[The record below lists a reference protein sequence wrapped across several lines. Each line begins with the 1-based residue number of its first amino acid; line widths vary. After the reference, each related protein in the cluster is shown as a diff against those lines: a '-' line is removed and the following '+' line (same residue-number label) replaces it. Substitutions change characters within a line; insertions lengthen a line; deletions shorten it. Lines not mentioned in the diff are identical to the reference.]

1 MKIYNSLTRKKEE
14 FVPITPGEVKMY
26 VCGPTV
32 YNYFHIG
39 NGRTFI
45 VFDTIRKYLEYRG
58 YKVNFIQNFTD
69 IDDKMIKKA
78 NEEGTTVASIG
89 DKYIDEYYKDAD
101 GLNIKRASVNPRA
114 TDYITDIID
123 FVKNLIDKGYAYEVE
138 GDVYFRTKKFQGY
151 GKLIKQSL
159 EDLQSGA
166 RINVDERK
174 EDPMD
179 FALWKSQKPG
189 EPAWISPWG
198 LGRPGWHIEC
208 SCMARKL
215 LGETIDIHAGGMDL
229 AFPHHENEI
238 AQSEALTGKTFAR
251 YWMHSA
257 YLNVNNQKM
266 SKSLNNFLT
275 ARDALEK
282 YDADVIRFLMLS
294 AHYRVQ
300 LNFSEDL
307 LESAKA
313 SVERLYNAVANLENL
328 IDEVKKEKMDESEE
342 AYLKSLDV
350 HRQKYIEK
358 MDDDF
363 NTADAI
369 TAIFDLIKDINTNI
383 SIESSKELCVKA
395 LELIRELGNPLGIL
409 QKSTKGS
416 LEEEIERLIEERQQ
430 ARKDRNFALADK
442 IRDDLK
448 ARNIVLEDTPQ
459 GVRWKKIN

>member
-14 FVPITPGEVKMY
+14 FLPITPEEVKMY

-45 VFDTIRKYLEYRG
+45 VFDTIRRYLEYKG
-58 YKVNFIQNFTD
+58 YKVNYIQNFTD

-78 NEEGTTVASIG
+78 NEEGTTVACVG

-114 TDYITDIID
+114 TEYIKDIIE
-123 FVKNLIDKGYAYEVE
+123 FIEGLIDKGYAYEVD
-138 GDVYFRTKKFQGY
+138 GDVYFRTKKFNGY
-151 GKLIKQSL
+151 GKLIKQNL

-179 FALWKSQKPG
+179 FALWKAQKPG
-189 EPAWISPWG
+189 EPSWISPWG

-208 SCMARKL
+208 SCMAKKL

-238 AQSEALTGKTFAR
+238 AQSEALTGKPFAK

-282 YDADVIRFLMLS
+282 YDSDVIRFLMLS

-300 LNFSEDL
+300 LNFSDDL

-328 IDEVKKEKMDESEE
+328 IDEVKKEKMDSEE
-342 AYLKSLDV
+342 ENYLKSLDV
-350 HRQKYIEK
+350 YRQRYIDK

-369 TAIFDLIKDINTNI
+369 TAIFDLIKDINTNV
-383 SIESSKELCVKA
+383 SIDSSKELCEKA
-395 LELIRELGNPLGIL
+395 LDLIRELGNPLGIL

-416 LEEEIERLIEERQQ
+416 LEEEVEKLIEERQQ
-430 ARKDRNFALADK
+430 ARKNRNFALADK

-448 ARNIVLEDTPQ
+448 ARNIILEDTPQ

>member
-14 FVPITPGEVKMY
+14 FKPITPGEVKMY

-45 VFDTIRKYLEYRG
+45 VFDTIRRYLEYKG
-58 YKVNFIQNFTD
+58 YKVEFIQNFTD

-78 NEEGTTVASIG
+78 NEEGTTVAHIG
-89 DKYIDEYYKDAD
+89 DKYISEYYKDAD
-101 GLNIKRASVNPRA
+101 GLNIKRASTNPRA
-114 TDYITDIID
+114 TEYIDDIIE
-123 FVKNLIDKGYAYEVE
+123 FVSGLIEKGYAYEVD
-138 GDVYFRTKKFQGY
+138 GDVYFRTKQFDGY

-189 EPAWISPWG
+189 EPAWESPWG

-208 SCMARKL
+208 SCMAKKL

-238 AQSEALTGKTFAR
+238 AQSEALTGKPFAN

-275 ARDALEK
+275 ARDALQK
-282 YDADVIRFLMLS
+282 YDADIIRFLMLS

-300 LNFSEDL
+300 LNFSDDL

-313 SVERLYNAVANLENL
+313 SVERLYNAVSNLENL
-328 IDEVKKEKMDESEE
+328 ISEVKKEKMDEQEE
-342 AYLKSLDV
+342 VYLKSLDQY
-350 HRQKYIEK
+350 REKYIAK

-383 SIESSKELCVKA
+383 SIESSKELCEKA